1 MHLYHIL
8 YNLYRKNI
16 VIDQFKKIVEW
27 KFLKKVTMVTSNQKS
42 SKQGPPLKLN
52 FNMGQFSSL
61 FSEFWL
67 LGSFLAIFSKK
78 LEFCTSRQTF
88 FKEFQRA
95 NLTYFWNPHI
105 LIPDTSKS
113 DNLAF
118 LWSPLLYTDGLKN
131 VYSNDFSTWFIII
144 WSSKSSLHME
154 MYSNCRHSYDDGC

>member
-1 MHLYHIL
+1 MLYFAHNYTFCMHLYHIL

-88 FKEFQRA
+88 F
-95 NLTYFWNPHI
+95 TVNPVVSSHGCT
-105 LIPDTSKS
+105 LNCKF
-113 DNLAF
+113 F
-118 LWSPLLYTDGLKN
+118 L
-131 VYSNDFSTWFIII
+131 
-144 WSSKSSLHME
+144 SLHTTYINIRGDCQPGVLLSVYILERIFMW
-154 MYSNCRHSYDDGC
+154 SLFLNLLSQIGQW